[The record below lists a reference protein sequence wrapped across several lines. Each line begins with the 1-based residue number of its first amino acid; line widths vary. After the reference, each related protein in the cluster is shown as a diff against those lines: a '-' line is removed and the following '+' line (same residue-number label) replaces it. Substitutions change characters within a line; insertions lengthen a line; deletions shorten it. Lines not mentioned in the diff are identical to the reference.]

1 VKAVCSSETWPV
13 LCPRRGNTGIST
25 RNSVE
30 IVTVFVYLDKSR
42 CDEGSRDLPEKLG
55 QKYLVSYPLGE
66 GGFGEVSLI
75 FEKVKYVAKMVSIL
89 KEI

>member
-1 VKAVCSSETWPV
+1 MQCNWSVGRS
-13 LCPRRGNTGIST
+13 
-25 RNSVE
+25 NSVE

-42 CDEGSRDLPEKLG
+42 CDEESRDFPAEIS

-75 FEKVKYVAKMVSIL
+75 FEKVKYVAEVSRIL
-89 KEI
+89 